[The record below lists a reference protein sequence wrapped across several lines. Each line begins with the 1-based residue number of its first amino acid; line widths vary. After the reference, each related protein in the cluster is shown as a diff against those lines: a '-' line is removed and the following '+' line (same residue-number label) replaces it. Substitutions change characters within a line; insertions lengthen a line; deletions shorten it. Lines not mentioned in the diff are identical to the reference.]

1 MSHLMKYNGIS
12 SADYGLHLS
21 GEDTWRK
28 PSPEFERTA
37 VPGRNGDLIVSNR
50 RYSNVDITYHAG
62 IYHNFDQ
69 NYTAY
74 INAILAEPGYH
85 RLEDSYPPDVYRM
98 AVIEHSFEP
107 EMSTL
112 NHHGM
117 IAIKFNCKPQT
128 FLRSGDQK
136 LTFTGTGT
144 IFNPT
149 MFTAKPLLR
158 IFGKGTVDIGD
169 ESITVLSNDSYTD
182 VDCESEEAYMDDA
195 ASPRNNLVRVSGD
208 DFPVLP
214 PGQTHIRL
222 SGGIQKLEVIP
233 RWWKL

>member
-1 MSHLMKYNGIS
+1 
-12 SADYGLHLS
+12 
-21 GEDTWRK
+21 
-28 PSPEFERTA
+28 
-37 VPGRNGDLIVSNR
+37 
-50 RYSNVDITYHAG
+50 
-62 IYHNFDQ
+62 
-69 NYTAY
+69 
-74 INAILAEPGYH
+74 
-85 RLEDSYPPDVYRM
+85 
-98 AVIEHSFEP
+98 
-107 EMSTL
+107 
-112 NHHGM
+112 M